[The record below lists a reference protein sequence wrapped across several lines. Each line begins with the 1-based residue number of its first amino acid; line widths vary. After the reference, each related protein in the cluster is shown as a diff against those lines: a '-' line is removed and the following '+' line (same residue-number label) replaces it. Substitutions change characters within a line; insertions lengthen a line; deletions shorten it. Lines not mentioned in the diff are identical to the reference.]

1 MKKLLKSE
9 IVKNTGI
16 LVSGTVLAQLIPM
29 VLQVVLRRM
38 YPAEVFGV
46 FSVYFTLMSLGVFF
60 FTFRYELSIVNPSDD
75 KDAMN
80 LMATVVSLSFV
91 STLILTGII
100 TLTGDGYIASLLNIP
115 SSYSYWLF
123 FLPVTLFFYSS
134 YLGMQ
139 YWLIRKKN
147 FKGISLNKII
157 RRGVEGTIQI
167 IFGSLKLLYGLIA
180 GLLAGVFVNFFMG
193 ILQSK
198 KAGFSFSEISWLRMK
213 SVAREYKEY
222 PLYNTL
228 PAFLNTAG
236 LMLPILFI
244 NKFFGTDVTG
254 QFDLTRQILAVPT
267 ALLSVS
273 LSQVYLQRL
282 SEKFNSQVSIKKDLL
297 ALFAFLG
304 GISLFAFVVIY
315 FWGVPLFTFLFGK
328 EWQLAGL
335 FAEVLIFKY
344 LLVFVVSPVSI
355 VLIAIKKIKVTS
367 VWQIMYFAAILV
379 LWFFKDNDIFSFLRV
394 YVSIDVMMYL
404 FYLLLILYNVIKY
417 EKSLK

>member
-16 LVSGTVLAQLIPM
+16 LVTGTVLAQLIPM
-29 VLQVVLRRM
+29 ILQVVLRRM

-75 KDAMN
+75 RDAMN
-80 LMATVVSLSFV
+80 LVGVVMSLSLISLV
-91 STLILTGII
+91 ILTVLLFFFYEPI
-100 TLTGDGYIASLLNIP
+100 SKVLNIP
-115 SSYSYWLF
+115 NEYSYWLF
-123 FLPVTLFFYSS
+123 FLPVSLFFYSS

-147 FKGISLNKII
+147 FKGISLNKIV
-157 RRGVEGTIQI
+157 RRSVEGVFQI
-167 IFGSLKLLYGLIA
+167 IWGALKLFYGLVA
-180 GLLAGVFVNFFMG
+180 GLVLGVISIFFMG
-193 ILQSK
+193 FVQSK
-198 KAGFSFSEISWLRMK
+198 KAGFSLKEVSWQRMK
-213 SVAREYKEY
+213 KVAHEYKEY

-244 NKFFGTDVTG
+244 NKFFGTDITG
-254 QFDLTRQILAVPT
+254 QFDLTRQILAVPA

-282 SEKFNSQVSIKKDLL
+282 SEKFNSKQSIKKDLFGL
-297 ALFAFLG
+297 LAFLSI
-304 GISLFAFVVIY
+304 ISVVAFIIIF
-315 FWGVPLFTFLFGK
+315 FWGIPLFTFFFGK
-328 EWQLAGL
+328 EWYLAGE
-335 FAEVLIFKY
+335 FARLLIFKY

-355 VLIAIKKIKVTS
+355 VLIAIKKIKTTS
-367 VWQIMYFAAILV
+367 AWQVLYFLAILL
-379 LWFFKDNDIFSFLRV
+379 LWFFKDMEIFSFLRA
-394 YVSIDVMMYL
+394 YVFIDIVLYSIY
-404 FYLLLILYNVIKY
+404 FFLIAYNVIRY
-417 EKSLK
+417 ERTLK